1 MSQDHLADQDQAT
14 EADLSVL
21 RVRVSLKGR
30 PVRSHSFTKDVVTFG
45 RDPEADVFL
54 DNPGISREHLKIV
67 RNGDDFW
74 AEDLESANGTFLNDQ
89 ALRREKLSNEDVLRV
104 GKFSLWV
111 SIENDRRHQSSP
123 RPASEASYQGTTVL
137 STTELDKLMTKI
149 RTTEETPPPPVLTE
163 STEGAPHAGTD
174 RLPHAWVAA
183 LVGAFVLGAIA
194 GGLMVGILMR

>member
-30 PVRSHSFTKDVVTFG
+30 PVRSHSFTKDVITFG

-67 RNGDDFW
+67 RSGDDFW

-149 RTTEETPPPPVLTE
+149 RTTEEAPPPPVLTE
-163 STEGAPHAGTD
+163 STEGASHVGTD
-174 RLPHAWVAA
+174 RLPRAWVAA

-194 GGLMVGILMR
+194 GGLMIGILMR